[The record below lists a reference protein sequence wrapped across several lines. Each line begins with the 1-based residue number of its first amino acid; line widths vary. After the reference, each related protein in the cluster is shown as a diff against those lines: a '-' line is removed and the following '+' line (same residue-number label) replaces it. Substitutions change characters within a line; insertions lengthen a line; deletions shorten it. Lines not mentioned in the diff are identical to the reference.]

1 MADTLALLDDAD
13 LRRWRACARRFWLHR
28 QAAAEEAAPAPADPT
43 DADVVHGPALDAALR
58 ASFPAGVAVPAPRT
72 EADWNL
78 AIARTHA
85 ALAEATPQTE
95 GWALLGACLASN
107 DGACARVD
115 LVTRGSHGWRLFKL
129 RYATVGTEAD
139 VDAVALWAHVAA
151 RSGLRVQSVGLL
163 LVDTGFIYPGHGCYA
178 GLLREVD
185 LGPTLG
191 SRPVGH
197 WLTAM
202 QACARAPEPAVP
214 LGAPCTQPGPC
225 EQLAHCALPEAPAR
239 PGDARARLEIVGREL
254 AAQLRAAGHVDLHS
268 VPLDALPDARL
279 RRATRAVQQNAPV
292 LEPAAAPLLRALPYP
307 RRFLRFE
314 TIGFAVPVWA
324 GTRPYQVLPFQW
336 SCDTVAAPGQ
346 PPEHHGFL
354 ADATGDPRRAFAQS
368 LLLALGNDNGPV
380 QAYNAGFERNRLREL
395 AAQFED
401 LGPALLALAER
412 IVDLFQIARAHY
424 YHPAM
429 AGSWS
434 AKSVFAAIA
443 PDLGAEHFECEG
455 LHTPLEAFARALQ
468 PGLQADKLQ
477 QLRAALLAHGQRQTA
492 ALRHMVALFEQRG
505 EEEAST
511 CPSGPAFRPCSPDQ
525 PG

>member
-1 MADTLALLDDAD
+1 MMADTLAPLAPLEDAD
-13 LRRWRACARRFWLHR
+13 LRRWRACERRFWLQR
-28 QAAAEEAAPAPADPT
+28 QAGTDDAAPTAAEPME
-43 DADVVHGPALDAALR
+43 ADVVHGPALDAALR
-58 ASFPAGVAVPAPRT
+58 ASFPAGVRISPPHDEASWARAV
-72 EADWNL
+72 EH
-78 AIARTHA
+78 THI
-85 ALAEATPQTE
+85 ALAEATPETE
-95 GWALLGACLASN
+95 GWALFGACLVSD
-107 DGACARVD
+107 DGARARID
-115 LVTRGSHGWRLFKL
+115 LVTRGLHGWRLFKL
-129 RYATVGTEAD
+129 RYATVGNEAD

-191 SRPVGH
+191 SRPVAR

-214 LGAPCTQPGPC
+214 LGAPCTQPSLC
-225 EQLAHCALPEAPAR
+225 EHLCHCALPDAPAAR
-239 PGDARARLEIVGREL
+239 PADARVRLEIVGREL
-254 AAQLRAAGHVDLHS
+254 AAQLRAAGHANLHS

-279 RRATRAVQQNAPV
+279 RRAARAVQHNAPV
-292 LEPAAAPLLRALPYP
+292 LEPEAAVTLRALPYP
-307 RRFLRFE
+307 RHFLRFE

-336 SCDTVAAPGQ
+336 SCDTVAALGL
-346 PPEHHGFL
+346 PPQHHGFL
-354 ADATGDPRRAFAQS
+354 ADPTGDPRRAFSQS
-368 LLLALGNDNGPV
+368 LLLAVGATGPV
-380 QAYNAGFERNRLREL
+380 LAYNAGFERNRLREL
-395 AAQFED
+395 AHQFED

-443 PDLGAEHFECEG
+443 PDLGAERFDCEG
-455 LHTPLEAFARALQ
+455 LRTPLEAFARALQ
-468 PGLQADKLQ
+468 SGLPAPELQ
-477 QLRAALLAHGQRQTA
+477 HLRAALQAHGQRQTG
-492 ALRHMVALFEQRG
+492 ALRRMVALFEHPHDR
-505 EEEAST
+505 EHL
-511 CPSGPAFRPCSPDQ
+511 P
-525 PG
+525 